1 MLIIYAKQKLPN
13 QESLEVPEGLSG
25 TVLGSSRLLLQGGE
39 TLALGVL
46 PARYKSKNT
55 GRERKQE
62 EPAPSH
68 GKGRFRYPAVPRAG

>member
-1 MLIIYAKQKLPN
+1 MLNRSYQIRKPWRCQK
-13 QESLEVPEGLSG
+13 GLSG
-25 TVLGSSRLLLQGGE
+25 TLPGSSRLLLQGGE

-46 PARYKSKNT
+46 PARSKGNKT

>member
-1 MLIIYAKQKLPN
+1 M
-13 QESLEVPEGLSG
+13 
-25 TVLGSSRLLLQGGE
+25 
-39 TLALGVL
+39 ALGVL
-46 PARYKSKNT
+46 PARSKGNKT